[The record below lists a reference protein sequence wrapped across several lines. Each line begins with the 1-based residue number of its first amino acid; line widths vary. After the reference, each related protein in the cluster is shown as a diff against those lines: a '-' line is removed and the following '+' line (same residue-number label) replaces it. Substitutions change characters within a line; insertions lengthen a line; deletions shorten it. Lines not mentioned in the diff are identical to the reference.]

1 MSFKILQQIIILGL
15 AIAAVFLYIQ
25 PKFLELRTLQA
36 ETSEYAEAVERAT
49 EFNQLLNSLLNK
61 VNAISG
67 SDLRAVEQFLPASV
81 DGVAVARDIETI
93 AERNN
98 MIVGNIAFVE
108 TSAVEPVQRVQE
120 EDFFDPDA
128 MDGAADTVP
137 LPTTLSRSRFQ
148 VSVRG
153 EYDELVGFLEALEA
167 NAYPLNVV
175 SLGLSGGADAEAATS
190 LYAFD
195 LVLETYSSQPTM

>member
-67 SDLRAVEQFLPASV
+67 SDLRAVEQFLPA
-81 DGVAVARDIETI
+81 
-93 AERNN
+93 
-98 MIVGNIAFVE
+98 
-108 TSAVEPVQRVQE
+108 
-120 EDFFDPDA
+120 
-128 MDGAADTVP
+128 
-137 LPTTLSRSRFQ
+137 
-148 VSVRG
+148 
-153 EYDELVGFLEALEA
+153 
-167 NAYPLNVV
+167 
-175 SLGLSGGADAEAATS
+175 
-190 LYAFD
+190 
-195 LVLETYSSQPTM
+195 

>member
-1 MSFKILQQIIILGL
+1 MSFKILQQLIVLGL

>member
-1 MSFKILQQIIILGL
+1 LGL